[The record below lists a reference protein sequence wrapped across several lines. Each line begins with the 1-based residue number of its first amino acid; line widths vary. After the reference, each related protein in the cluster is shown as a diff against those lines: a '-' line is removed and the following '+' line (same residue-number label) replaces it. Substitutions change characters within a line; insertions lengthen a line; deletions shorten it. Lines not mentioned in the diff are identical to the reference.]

1 VPSPIPDPV
10 LVNDA
15 TDPVHSV
22 DPVGAPK
29 QIILVADLVPE
40 TGEVAG
46 RQQERRRGRPILI

>member
-1 VPSPIPDPV
+1 MPSPIPIEVDPV

-22 DPVGAPK
+22 DPVGEA
-29 QIILVADLVPE
+29 LVADLVPE